1 MVFILQINENFQLF
15 TDLHCP
21 HSSHGPHSARGAH
34 CPHGPLPPDIPPRL
48 AAVQG
53 DVTPGQHS
61 VETDWEYWDSLGE
74 QHSLDGRVQRGA
86 VRGSGDGGQPRPE
99 ERPYQG

>member
-21 HSSHGPHSARGAH
+21 HSSHGAHCARGALH
-34 CPHGPLPPDIPPRL
+34 PDIPPRL
-48 AAVQG
+48 ATVQG

>member
-34 CPHGPLPPDIPPRL
+34 CHHGTLHPDIPPRL
-48 AAVQG
+48 AAVQ
-53 DVTPGQHS
+53 DDITPGQHY

-74 QHSLDGRVQRGA
+74 QH
-86 VRGSGDGGQPRPE
+86 
-99 ERPYQG
+99 